1 MVCQTCG
8 TDYGAMTGLWT
19 NDRVTLAKALWGLPH
34 QTPEGLAK
42 ALIERG
48 YVRVLDTEDVRAKI
62 RDAISDEFSR
72 WFWDTT
78 IRDDINRATD
88 AVIVA
93 LRQP

>member
-1 MVCQTCG
+1 
-8 TDYGAMTGLWT
+8 MTGLWT

-48 YVRVLDTEDVRAKI
+48 YVRVLDPDDPVQRGRVAKRLREI
-62 RDAISDEFSR
+62 EVQAVAGIH
-72 WFWDTT
+72 
-78 IRDDINRATD
+78 RDDTD
-88 AVIVA
+88 WAAGELIEA